1 MNLQVIQRPFIL
13 PFQDNLVT
21 LPFHGQPQ
29 VTAVNGVFGPPDVRH
44 EDEFS
49 GFALY
54 RQDESALAA
63 ERDACLGPHAGIFQ
77 FHPWAGDVFGHGA
90 AGGVGSPA
98 RASGSDKI
106 VFALVFANSR
116 SFHVAVD
123 ERRTYFPVCPV

>member
-29 VTAVNGVFGPPDVRH
+29 VTAVNGVFGSPDVRH

-63 ERDACLGPHAGIFQ
+63 ERDACLGPHAGIFNSIHGPAMFLATALRAALGAQ
-77 FHPWAGDVFGHGA
+77 PVHPEAI
-90 AGGVGSPA
+90 
-98 RASGSDKI
+98 R
-106 VFALVFANSR
+106 
-116 SFHVAVD
+116 
-123 ERRTYFPVCPV
+123 

>member
-13 PFQDNLVT
+13 PLQDNLVT

-29 VTAVNGVFGPPDVRH
+29 VTAVNGVFGSPDVRH

-98 RASGSDKI
+98 RASGGDAF
-106 VFALVFANSR
+106 VL
-116 SFHVAVD
+116 AVMF
-123 ERRTYFPVCPV
+123 EVGGSLHEASGK